1 MTACEAPSGSLSLS
15 LRLSLSFSK
24 MTKNKPRRIHS
35 LTHLHT
41 ASAAARTPATASAAA
56 PCPGS
61 APSAH
66 PSGIRP
72 SAARRSLCPPHRHC
86 RTDGGEPPLSATE
99 ARFPGAPRQR
109 PPHLAALRAVPAPR
123 RAACSASKQRAHD
136 APESGL
142 GRCQGAK
149 VREGDLAAQTDPFL
163 PRGSKLV
170 PRLM

>member
-1 MTACEAPSGSLSLS
+1 MYFLENDKKQTPSD
-15 LRLSLSFSK
+15 SF
-24 MTKNKPRRIHS
+24 THS
-35 LTHLHT
+35 LT
-41 ASAAARTPATASAAA
+41 ASAAASTPATASAAA

-72 SAARRSLCPPHRHC
+72 SAARRSLCPPHRHR
-86 RTDGGEPPLSATE
+86 RTDGGEPPSSATE

-123 RAACSASKQRAHD
+123 RAAHD

-149 VREGDLAAQTDPFL
+149 VREGDRSNGSPQSVRPLRPRRARGALLAP
-163 PRGSKLV
+163 SIV
-170 PRLM
+170 PGCGPPIPPL